1 MRNYKSIFERVEQ
14 VLLDEA
20 SKGMPRADVQAALDE
35 FKHIQG
41 RRFSDS
47 ESYRKLVHIIYYAG
61 FTANTVSQKLPTI
74 NKWFPDFTVVADY
87 DEAKLKQVLADPDMI
102 KFEDKARANILN
114 AREFKKI
121 VKQYGSFHDYVDSF
135 NAQGS
140 SGNWVKLKDDLRG
153 RFARMGLITPYHFM
167 MDIGLP
173 VMKPDRVVARIF
185 YRLGLIAREEIKYD
199 SDAEAVVRQGEQFA
213 NTTGYPIRYIDIVFV
228 CYGQVRSLDIGLA
241 QGICLKDRPRCK
253 VCKVTNDCGYFKTHH
268 SQVGQQTSP

>member
-1 MRNYKSIFERVEQ
+1 MRNYKSIFERVEKA
-14 VLLDEA
+14 LHDEA
-20 SKGMPRADVQAALDE
+20 SKGMPRADVQAALEE

-47 ESYRKLVHIIYYAG
+47 EAYRKLVHVIYYAG
-61 FTANTVSQKLPTI
+61 FGANIVGQKLHTI
-74 NKWFPDFTVVADY
+74 NKWFPDFPVVAAY
-87 DEAKLKQVLADPDMI
+87 DEAKLKQILSDPDMI

-121 VKQYGSFHDYVDSF
+121 VKQFGSFHDYVDSF

-140 SGNWVKLKDDLRG
+140 SGNWFKLKDDLRG
-153 RFARMGLITPYHFM
+153 RFARMALISPYHFM

-185 YRLGLIAREEIKYD
+185 YRLGLIPREEIKYD

-213 NTTGYPIRYIDIVFV
+213 DATGYPIRYIDIVFV
-228 CYGQVRSLDIGLA
+228 SYGQVRSDDIGLA
-241 QGICLKDRPRCK
+241 QGICLGDKFKPRCE
-253 VCKVTNDCGYFKTHH
+253 VCKVTGECDYFKTHR
-268 SQVGQQTSP
+268 TP